1 MTKKEVLENALKIV
15 TGDREKDYGKPEDNF
30 KTIAEIWTAVLRR
43 KGKLVM
49 GQDINEHDVALCMVG
64 VKLAREA
71 NEHKPDNCTDGAGY
85 FACAADV
92 RSTPRYTVFVPK
104 DSDKLIGIFGNDYVY
119 DSTDNE
125 PHSNS

>member
-1 MTKKEVLENALKIV
+1 MNKKEVLEAAIRIV
-15 TGDREKDYGKPEDNF
+15 TGEREQDYGKPEDNF

-43 KGKLVM
+43 KGRLAKD
-49 GQDINEHDVALCMVG
+49 QSIDEHDVALCMVG

-71 NEHKPDNCTDGAGY
+71 KEHKPDNCTDGAGY

-92 RSTPRYTVFVPK
+92 
-104 DSDKLIGIFGNDYVY
+104 LGNDYD
-119 DSTDNE
+119 DSDTE